1 MAKKVLS
8 LLARELGLLHEAL
21 APFEGDSSAPACILA
36 TRVEHKKD
44 AARAYSALEA
54 LLKQERAQTEVIEIS
69 CELGRAKLASG
80 QPEVAAKFM
89 RGVYGKAHELSKV
102 TGDSSITIYPA
113 YCQALI
119 YLAQKKYTLAQ
130 ALSNSVVAAIDK
142 LEPAKLGEFQ
152 WLLAGALLCSA
163 RAAAGEY
170 LSRPAGRSI
179 SRLIDLLP
187 ELAKQYGLAYEDTL
201 SYAEILKLA
210 AIASNETAEWG
221 KAAIYS
227 KQWLHIIESKHGRS
241 TSAAIEPLCYLASA
255 LEHIDRKQGAECLD
269 RALHIVAHVVEEEP
283 FEAAKPGGGE
293 QAIKMSVKEYQLL
306 NQLADAYLMQG
317 RLVDSL
323 KLYPSS
329 MRARYT
335 SYVSS
340 AINLT
345 DTVVQGIDK
354 IKKYYATKNAADDI
368 DK

>member
-8 LLARELGLLHEAL
+8 LLARELGLLDEAL
-21 APFEGDSSAPACILA
+21 AAFDGDSTAQACLLA
-36 TRVEHKKD
+36 TKVEHKKD
-44 AARAYSALEA
+44 AAKAYSALEA
-54 LLKQERAQTEVIEIS
+54 LLKQERSQREIIEIS
-69 CELGRAKLASG
+69 CEMGRAKLASG

-89 RGVYGKAHELSKV
+89 RSIYGKAHELSKV
-102 TGDSSITIYPA
+102 TADSTITIYPA

-142 LEPAKLGEFQ
+142 LAPVQHGEFQ
-152 WLLAGALLCSA
+152 WLLAGALLCAA
-163 RAAAGEY
+163 RAAAGES

-179 SRLIDLLP
+179 DRLIELLP
-187 ELAKQYGLAYEDTL
+187 ELSKQYGLAYEDTL

-210 AIASNETAEWG
+210 AIAGIETAEWG
-221 KAAIYS
+221 KAAVYS

-241 TSAAIEPLCYLASA
+241 TAATIEPLCYLASA
-255 LEHIDRKQGAECLD
+255 LEHFDRKKGAECLD

-283 FEAAKPGGGE
+283 FEAKPGGGQ

-354 IKKYYATKNAADDI
+354 LKKYYATKNAADDI